1 MFADYSK
8 PEALEKPFASWTEY
22 AFFAW
27 NKQFW
32 NNRKFLRILNHF
44 EILNIYDHKNFIPFE
59 SKV

>member
-27 NKQFW
+27 NKQFG
-32 NNRKFLRILNHF
+32 II
-44 EILNIYDHKNFIPFE
+44 ENFCV
-59 SKV
+59 S